1 MQLDA
6 LLEVAIGLVFTW
18 LILSIATMHVQDF
31 IGNILQWRANFL
43 QQAILNM
50 LKDPELVEQVYD
62 EPLIQAL
69 GRMDKNGRIRKP
81 TNIPNATFA
90 AALMEIII
98 NAGKAEADVPPEA
111 MSIARMRSGVKK
123 MKAEN
128 PELARAL
135 QRVLPGL
142 ENQTLD
148 VEESLAK
155 YQENIANW
163 FDTVMNQASDWYKS
177 HSQIWAFIIG
187 AAIAI
192 IFHIDTLSITN
203 QLWREPTL
211 REVIIAQADNQL
223 QGGEMEISN
232 VNNELEKLGIPIG
245 WSTVP
250 ADDFSSCR
258 WPIQATNKPAIWSV
272 GECRELTNLPK
283 WGDAWGWAIK
293 LFGLIVSGIAA
304 MQGAPFWFDVL
315 RKVVGFRNQ
324 PTSTPPQTPAAAPAP
339 EPAVEKNLPSPVD
352 VEPPLGSDA
361 VG

>member
-31 IGNILQWRANFL
+31 IGNVLQWRANFL

-50 LKDPELVEQVYD
+50 LKDPNLVEQIYD

-69 GRMDKNGRIRKP
+69 GRMDRKGRIRKP

-90 AALMEIII
+90 AAMMEIIM
-98 NAGKAEADVPPEA
+98 NAGKVDEDVPPEA
-111 MSIARMRSGVKK
+111 MSIARMRSGVIK
-123 MKAEN
+123 MKVEN

-142 ENQTLD
+142 ENQSLD

-177 HSQIWAFIIG
+177 HSQIWAFTIG
-187 AAIAI
+187 AIIAV
-192 IFHIDTLSITN
+192 IFHVDTLSITN

-211 REVIIAQADNQL
+211 REVIIAQADNQI
-223 QGGEMEISN
+223 QSGEMEISN
-232 VNNELEKLGIPIG
+232 VNEELEKLGIPIG

-250 ADDFSSCR
+250 AEDFSSCR
-258 WPIQATNKPAIWSV
+258 WPLQTTHKPAIWSV
-272 GECRELTNLPK
+272 GECRELSNLPQ
-283 WGDAWGWAIK
+283 WGDIWGWIIK
-293 LFGLIVSGIAA
+293 IFGLLVSGLAA

-315 RKVVGFRNQ
+315 RKVVGFRDKNV
-324 PTSTPPQTPAAAPAP
+324 PPPPQV
-339 EPAVEKNLPSPVD
+339 PAVEKNLPAPVD
-352 VEPPLGSDA
+352 PQPPLNSKP